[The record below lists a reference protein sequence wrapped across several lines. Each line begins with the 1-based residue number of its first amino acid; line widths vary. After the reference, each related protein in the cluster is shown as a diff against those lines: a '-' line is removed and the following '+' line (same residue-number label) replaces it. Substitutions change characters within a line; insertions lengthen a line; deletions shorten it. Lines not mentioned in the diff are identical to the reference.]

1 MTSLTE
7 YTYIRPFVAT
17 YTPGGICHVA
27 ILAVVH
33 FPEDTSTDVINRLR
47 RLEGQIRGIQR
58 LVDEGAECRAIVTQL
73 AAAKGALDRV
83 GFKLMA
89 AALAEPDPSADMDE
103 LEKLFL
109 KLS

>member
-1 MTSLTE
+1 M
-7 YTYIRPFVAT
+7 
-17 YTPGGICHVA
+17 
-27 ILAVVH
+27 H
-33 FPEDTSTDVINRLR
+33 FPEEATSEVYKRLR

-58 LVDEGAECRAIVTQL
+58 MVEEGAECRDIVTQL

-89 AALAEPDPSADMDE
+89 SALSHPDEETDLKE

-109 KLS
+109 KLT

>member
-1 MTSLTE
+1 MSVHL
-7 YTYIRPFVAT
+7 AS
-17 YTPGGICHVA
+17 YTPWGT
-27 ILAVVH
+27 LATVR
-33 FPEDTSTDVINRLR
+33 FPEDTNDDVLKRLR
-47 RLEGQIRGIQR
+47 RVEGQIRGLQR
-58 LVDEGAECRAIVTQL
+58 LVDEGAECRDIVTQL

-89 AALAEPDPSADMDE
+89 AAVADAGPATDLEE

>member
-1 MTSLTE
+1 MQ
-7 YTYIRPFVAT
+7 
-17 YTPGGICHVA
+17 
-27 ILAVVH
+27 
-33 FPEDTSTDVINRLR
+33 FPEATSNDVVLRLR

-58 LVDEGAECRAIVTQL
+58 MIEEGEECKSIVTQL
-73 AAAKGALDRV
+73 AAARGALDRV

-89 AALAEPDPSADMDE
+89 SALVDQGPDADMDE